1 MVNNDTS
8 TDARAQINGILE
20 RESDFLLLTRG

>member
-1 MVNNDTS
+1 MKVLNNDTS
-8 TDARAQINGILE
+8 TDARAGILE